1 MERVS
6 ESGEM
11 FSGKHKTT
19 PFLTNKQN
27 SSDFFSCLP
36 ILEYFSYL
44 LWILGYLANV
54 HITNWESEIKSREK
68 NKIFKRTCRGYW
80 LVDQH
85 AHQTHNLPQFVCQ
98 SVRNNSIFRK
108 GILSPLGLSNE
119 ITKKRYTIS
128 VLILKNS
135 SDTVQEPISG
145 SCNI

>member
-1 MERVS
+1 
-6 ESGEM
+6 M
-11 FSGKHKTT
+11 FSGKHKNNSLSNQQTKQLRLLFMFAYFGIFQLPT
-19 PFLTNKQN
+19 LNLGIPSQCPHYKLRVRNKI
-27 SSDFFSCLP
+27 S
-36 ILEYFSYL
+36 
-44 LWILGYLANV
+44 
-54 HITNWESEIKSREK
+54 EK

-98 SVRNNSIFRK
+98 SVGKNFIFRES
-108 GILSPLGLSNE
+108 ILSPLGLSNE

-135 SDTVQEPISG
+135 SDTAQGPILG